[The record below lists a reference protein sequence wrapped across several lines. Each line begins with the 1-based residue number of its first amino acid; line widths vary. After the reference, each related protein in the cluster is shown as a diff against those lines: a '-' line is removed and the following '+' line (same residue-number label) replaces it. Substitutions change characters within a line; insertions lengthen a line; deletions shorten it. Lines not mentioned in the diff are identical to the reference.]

1 MVKSRS
7 DVMVVKSQKDLDYIL
22 VYPKALLPQHLV
34 IDFEGADF
42 KGRNHYMPVVQG
54 RDNEYVL
61 KTS

>member
-1 MVKSRS
+1 
-7 DVMVVKSQKDLDYIL
+7 MVVKSQKDLDYIL

>member
-7 DVMVVKSQKDLDYIL
+7 DIMVVKSQKDLDYVL

-42 KGRNHYMPVVQG
+42 KDCTHYMPVTQG
-54 RDNEYVL
+54 RANEYVL